1 MNDTAGLSVRLDT
14 SEFGGPH
21 QGLVGFAM
29 CDGSVGFY
37 SITIDPEV
45 FRSIGH
51 RSDGYPVGSIE

>member
-1 MNDTAGLSVRLDT
+1 MNGTAGLPARLDT

-21 QGLVGFAM
+21 QGVFGFAM
-29 CDGSVGFY
+29 RDGSAGFY